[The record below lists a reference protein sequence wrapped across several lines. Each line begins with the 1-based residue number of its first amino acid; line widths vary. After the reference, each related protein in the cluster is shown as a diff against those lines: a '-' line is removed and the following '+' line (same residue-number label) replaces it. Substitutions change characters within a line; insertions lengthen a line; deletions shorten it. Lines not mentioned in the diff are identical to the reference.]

1 MGGSSSQP
9 LRLCSNHC
17 SKWPEALNRQAIDA
31 CGLHVPQ
38 ACARTPR
45 GSSEAARLRVRCRG
59 AWHASSRLWDG
70 WIGYTGGSGGQQ
82 PLIFDIH
89 GEPLGRSQVLRLPF
103 WGHPPADVTLGNR
116 RRQCFR
122 GQRQLLWYADST
134 PCWSQD
140 HSLPSALTLN
150 DAVAYPARTPNLAS
164 GSAIKDGFVGPVRDL
179 IWRSAACIR
188 VGNTLG

>member
-1 MGGSSSQP
+1 MA
-9 LRLCSNHC
+9 R
-17 SKWPEALNRQAIDA
+17 ALNYFAYVQTIAA
-31 CGLHVPQ
+31 SGLRRNFGKRSMPVASIAPSLCTNPGRKLH
-38 ACARTPR
+38 
-45 GSSEAARLRVRCRG
+45 GAARLRVRCRG
-59 AWHASSRLWDG
+59 AWHESSRLWDG
-70 WIGYTGGSGGQQ
+70 WIGYTGGYGGQQ

-164 GSAIKDGFVGPVRDL
+164 DSAIKDRVVEPMREL
-179 IWRSAACIR
+179 ILAQAAWFQA
-188 VGNTLG
+188 GNTLG

>member
-1 MGGSSSQP
+1 MWPPCAPSLCTNPSRQLSSCEASCEVQRSVACKLKAMGWVDWLHWWVRWSTASHIRHSRRATWTLVGATRVP
-9 LRLCSNHC
+9 LWSHL
-17 SKWPEALNRQAIDA
+17 A
-31 CGLHVPQ
+31 
-38 ACARTPR
+38 
-45 GSSEAARLRVRCRG
+45 
-59 AWHASSRLWDG
+59 
-70 WIGYTGGSGGQQ
+70 
-82 PLIFDIH
+82 
-89 GEPLGRSQVLRLPF
+89 
-103 WGHPPADVTLGNR
+103 ADVSLGNR

-179 IWRSAACIR
+179 IWRSAACIHAR
-188 VGNTLG
+188 NDLG